1 MGIYNLP
8 KFQVPIYFGLGEESD
23 TKMSLTICM
32 YTYLYVYLPI
42 CISPYNLTVYI
53 MVPWPVRKILTFRG
67 ELLAKSYK
75 LKGQK

>member
-1 MGIYNLP
+1 MLIHSHAPVTSARGSATTT
-8 KFQVPIYFGLGEESD
+8 LGFFV
-23 TKMSLTICM
+23 LYL
-32 YTYLYVYLPI
+32 YTY
-42 CISPYNLTVYI
+42 ISPYNLTVYI

>member
-1 MGIYNLP
+1 MGIYNLL

-23 TKMSLTICM
+23 TKMSLTISIPI
-32 YTYLYVYLPI
+32 YLPI

>member
-1 MGIYNLP
+1 MGIYNLL
-8 KFQVPIYFGLGEESD
+8 KFKVPIYFGLGEESD
-23 TKMSLTICM
+23 PKMSLT
-32 YTYLYVYLPI
+32 LVYIIYIP
-42 CISPYNLTVYI
+42 PYNLTVYI